1 MRRDNMQPGAD
12 LSKINRTISFA
23 SLLIAGML
31 FEIWMII
38 YKEINFDFTN
48 TPKITVV
55 IQTVVAIFMVISLI
69 GLIWYGLVKSDGNE
83 RE

>member
-1 MRRDNMQPGAD
+1 MQPGAD

>member
-1 MRRDNMQPGAD
+1 
-12 LSKINRTISFA
+12 
-23 SLLIAGML
+23 ML